1 MANVTQSCATLQWL
15 LVMYAFGSL
24 AFILDTADIW
34 NGSTLVESPYI
45 SGNTFVLNCVA
56 LVFLMS
62 PGVGFLYSGL
72 LSRKNALSALYLSMA
87 AVAVVGIQVRSGNKS
102 LKNSVNLIRLVV
114 YHGLLLVLRRRG

>member
-34 NGSTLVESPYI
+34 NGSTPVESPYNL
-45 SGNTFVLNCVA
+45 GNTFVLHCVA
-56 LVFLMS
+56 LVFLVS

-72 LSRKNALSALYLSMA
+72 PSRKNARSALYLSMT
-87 AVAVVGIQVRSGNKS
+87 AVAVVSIQARSRNEP
-102 LKNSVNLIRLVV
+102 LKNILNLIRLVV
-114 YHGLLLVLRRRG
+114 YHGLLLVLQRRG